1 MNDRHSMSFC
11 PNAWGSGLKPMVNIV
26 DMKAALVIALA
37 KLPMKTRTQLRQSDF
52 VSKLERLSRRAS
64 VSTPVKKVKVQQTKR
79 AEPDWE

>member
-1 MNDRHSMSFC
+1 MSFC
-11 PNAWGSGLKPMVNIV
+11 PNALGSGLKPMVSIV

-64 VSTPVKKVKVQQTKR
+64 VSTPVKKVKTQQTKR
-79 AEPDWE
+79 GELDWE